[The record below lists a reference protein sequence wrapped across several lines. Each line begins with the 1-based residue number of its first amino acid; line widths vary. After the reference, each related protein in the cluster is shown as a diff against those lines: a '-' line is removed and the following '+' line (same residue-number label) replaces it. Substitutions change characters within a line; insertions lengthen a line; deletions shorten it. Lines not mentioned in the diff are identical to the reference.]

1 MRRMRFGFT
10 LVELLVVMAII
21 SILAAMLLPAL
32 TKAREQA
39 RSVSCRSNLKQIGLA
54 FGMYQQD
61 YDEYFPS
68 INNSAPWAN
77 DMGGWGKI
85 WWGASYAAYHHP
97 LHILANGGYLKVG
110 WSNNTMRARDTV
122 LTCPSDR
129 NASFS
134 VTDSTVSAQCKR
146 AHIAEGLTVS
156 YQVSY
161 HLCGNTYHTYRDWA
175 KNMGRPGSTMLAMDW
190 DWSAQLSG
198 FDLQG
203 GIRRT
208 NSSTSSLGRTSFCL
222 NGQAYGTTV
231 NTNRH
236 AALQRHGGQ
245 ASNVLWGD
253 LHVSLKGAFE
263 WDSTRAFSGRRP
275 GTMSSYWPYTEPTW
289 FYFPTG
295 VVM

>member
-1 MRRMRFGFT
+1 MRFGFT

-39 RSVSCRSNLKQIGLA
+39 RSVSCRSNLKQVGLA

-61 YDEYFPS
+61 FDEYFPS
-68 INNSAPWAN
+68 ANNAGWAN
-77 DMGGWGKI
+77 VGGGWGKVWTGVAYI
-85 WWGASYAAYHHP
+85 PYHHP

-110 WSNNTMRARDTV
+110 WQNNGQRARDTV

-134 VTDSTVSAQCKR
+134 VSDSTNNTQCKR
-146 AHIAEGLTVS
+146 AHIAEGLTCSYNVS
-156 YQVSY
+156 F
-161 HLCGNTYHTYRDWA
+161 HLTHNTYARYRDWA

-203 GIRRT
+203 CIRRT
-208 NSSTSSLGRTSFCL
+208 NSSTSSLSRTSFCL
-222 NGQAYGTTV
+222 NGQAYGVV

-245 ASNVLWGD
+245 GSNVLWGD

-275 GTMSSYWPYTEPTW
+275 GTMSSYQAYTEPTW